1 MREKPHMARMPRE
14 PEAFGEQV
22 ARILNRQFPER
33 SVELAGPMDLILN
46 GKHLGLD
53 NLYRMVQ
60 YEPHRG
66 LEIVEN
72 YLERLLEGDMITAA
86 PLPFSVAKPRI
97 MPRIQ
102 PESVFD
108 HLDREQVAHIPY
120 VNDTVIVFVIDMPQM
135 TVSITMEQVV
145 RWGVETE
152 DLDEVARENL
162 ARYAPDLEIQLVDS
176 SEGGRAA
183 IVARQDGYDAARL
196 LLGKLHE
203 RLAPE
208 LKGDF
213 LVAAPARDM
222 FLAVSLEPAG
232 FVDRIQRRVEQDYRR
247 LPYPITRN
255 FFVVTRDGVAGTGDM
270 ARPRRVRPGG
280 PLA

>member
-1 MREKPHMARMPRE
+1 MTRMPRE

-22 ARILNRQFPER
+22 TRILLRHFPDRE
-33 SVELAGPMDLILN
+33 VELAGPMDVILN

-60 YEPHRG
+60 YEPARG

-72 YLERLLEGDMITAA
+72 YLERLVEGDAVSAT
-86 PLPFSVAKPRI
+86 PLPLSVARPRI

-108 HLDREQVAHIPY
+108 HLDREQVAHVPY
-120 VNDTVIVFVIDMPQM
+120 VNGTVIVFVLDMPQM
-135 TVSITMEQVV
+135 TVSITIEQLI
-145 RWGVETE
+145 RWGLVAD
-152 DLDEVARENL
+152 DLDDIARENL

-196 LLGKLHE
+196 LLGTLHE

-208 LKGDF
+208 MRGDF
-213 LVAAPARDM
+213 FVAAPARDM
-222 FLAVSLEPAG
+222 FLAITLDPSP
-232 FVDRIQRRVEQDYRR
+232 FVERIHKRVEQDFRR
-247 LPYPITRN
+247 LPYPITSR
-255 FFVVTRDGVAGTGDM
+255 FFVVTRDGVAGTVERD
-270 ARPRRVRPGG
+270 A
-280 PLA
+280 A

>member
-1 MREKPHMARMPRE
+1 MARMPRE

-22 ARILNRQFPER
+22 ARILLRHFPDQT
-33 SVELAGPMDLILN
+33 VELAGPMDVILN
-46 GKHLGLD
+46 GKHLGLE

-60 YEPHRG
+60 YEPTRG

-72 YLERLLEGDMITAA
+72 YLERLIEGDSYCAT
-86 PLPFSVAKPRI
+86 PLPLSVAKPRI

-102 PESVFD
+102 PISVFE

-120 VNDTVIVFVIDMPQM
+120 VNNTVIVFVLDLPQM
-135 TVSITMEQVV
+135 TVSITTEQLV
-145 RWGVETE
+145 RWGVDVDDMDT
-152 DLDEVARENL
+152 LARENL

-196 LLGKLHE
+196 LLTSLHD
-203 RLAPE
+203 RLAPK

-213 LVAAPARDM
+213 YVAAPARDM
-222 FLAVSLEPAG
+222 FLAISIDPSV
-232 FVDRIQRRVEQDYRR
+232 FVDRIHRRVEHDYRR
-247 LPYPITRN
+247 LPYPITSD
-255 FFVVTRDGVAGTGDM
+255 FFVVTRDGVAGTSERD
-270 ARPRRVRPGG
+270 A
-280 PLA
+280 A

>member
-1 MREKPHMARMPRE
+1 MARMPRE

-22 ARILNRQFPER
+22 ARILHRQFPDR
-33 SVELAGPMDLILN
+33 QVELAGPMDLILS

-60 YEPHRG
+60 YEPERG

-72 YLERLLEGDMITAA
+72 YLERLVEGDSFSAT
-86 PLPFSVAKPRI
+86 PLPLSVAKPRI

-102 PESVFD
+102 PVAVFD
-108 HLDREQVAHIPY
+108 HLDREQVAHVPF
-120 VNDTVIVFVIDMPQM
+120 VNDTVIVFVLDLPQM
-135 TVSITMEQVV
+135 TVSITIEQLL
-145 RWGVETE
+145 RWGLDVE
-152 DLDEVARENL
+152 DLDTIARDNL
-162 ARYAPDLEIQLVDS
+162 AHYAPDLEIQLVDS

-196 LLGKLHE
+196 LLGTLYE

-213 LVAAPARDM
+213 YVAAPARDM
-222 FLAVSLEPAG
+222 FLAISLAPIS
-232 FVDRIQRRVEQDYRR
+232 FVDRIQRRVDEDHRR
-247 LPYPITRN
+247 LPYPITN
-255 FFVVTRDGVAGTGDM
+255 SLFVVTRDGVAGT
-270 ARPRRVRPGG
+270 A
-280 PLA
+280 A